1 MLFRSNNKKEMSYIK
16 SEKVSI
22 GGKDVTIKTYKY
34 LADGTTITDID
45 RETGKATQITVG
57 DAQKDFKASVKTA
70 TISTIKDSEL
80 SFWTENLVVEDGS
93 YILSVK
99 ADVEDWINKK
109 LSGK

>member
-1 MLFRSNNKKEMSYIK
+1 MSYIK
-16 SEKVSI
+16 SEEVSI
-22 GGKDVTIKTYKY
+22 GGKYVTIKTYKY